1 MVAQYNVS
9 MLDYII
15 RKIKEQIEPH
25 RMEENMKI
33 LVTGAT
39 GKFGS
44 KVMETLLKS
53 VPADSLA
60 VSVRDTGK
68 AEALK
73 ALGVEV
79 RKGDFDA
86 PETLAATF
94 KGIDRLLI
102 VSTDGDNETR
112 IRQHGNAVEAAL
124 KAEVKF
130 IAYTSVGNASNS
142 KLFLAPVHQFTEDAI
157 KKTGIPYSFLR
168 NNWYLEN
175 ESASIQGLLAGAPWV
190 TSAEGGRVGWAFQKD
205 YAEAAAAVLIGEG
218 HENTIYELSGKPMTQ
233 EELTGMIGEVL
244 GREVPLVKVDDET
257 YAKAMTS
264 AGVPDFVVPFL
275 VAIQKGIREGELDV
289 ESNDLEKLLGRKA
302 TPIKEALA
310 KIISELN

>member
-1 MVAQYNVS
+1 

-15 RKIKEQIEPH
+15 EKVKEQIEPN
-25 RMEENMKI
+25 RMEYEMKI

-79 RKGDFDA
+79 RKGDFDD
-86 PETLAATF
+86 PDTLATTF
-94 KGIDRLLI
+94 RGIDRLLI
-102 VSTDGDNETR
+102 ISTDGDNETR
-112 IRQHGNAVEAAL
+112 IRQHGNAVDAAL
-124 KAEVKF
+124 KSEVKF
-130 IAYTSVGNASNS
+130 IAYTSLGNASESN
-142 KLFLAPVHQFTEDAI
+142 LFLAPVHQFTEDAI
-157 KKTGIPYSFLR
+157 LKTGIPYSFLR

-175 ESASIQGLLAGAPWV
+175 EISSIQGILAGAPWV
-190 TSAEGGRVGWAFQKD
+190 TSAENGKVGWAFQKD
-205 YAEAAAAVLIGEG
+205 YTDAAAAVLLGEG

-233 EELTGMIGEVL
+233 EELTGIIGDVL
-244 GREVPLVKVDDET
+244 GREVPLVKVDDEAYT
-257 YAKAMTS
+257 KTMIS

-275 VAIQKGIREGELDV
+275 VAIQKGIRDGELDV
-289 ESNDLEKLLGRKA
+289 ESNDFEKLLGRKL
-302 TPIKEALA
+302 TPIKDGLTQILSE
-310 KIISELN
+310 ISNK

>member
-79 RKGDFDA
+79 RKGDFDD
-86 PETLAATF
+86 PETLVATF
-94 KGIDRLLI
+94 KGVDRLLI

-205 YAEAAAAVLIGEG
+205 YAEAAAAVLKGEG

-257 YAKAMTS
+257 YAKAMIS